1 MTKRDRIVAELKRMI
16 REGELPRGSRIQQ
29 DVLAEQFNTSIT
41 PVREAMVLL
50 EAEGLL
56 VSSPN
61 RGVSIADADIDQVK
75 GVYIQRMLLEPY
87 AMQRATRRIAHRDID
102 IAGQLLDRVENY
114 DPANETVPLSQLN
127 RQFHFIFYSNCG
139 SEALTQ
145 QVEALWQR
153 WPWDL
158 LEVIKKRPRTSSDE
172 HRAMLDAVRSG
183 DLERVADST
192 REHLRQS
199 YLSLTHHITGAVQQ
213 DPFLLD
219 VD

>member
-1 MTKRDRIVAELKRMI
+1 
-16 REGELPRGSRIQQ
+16 
-29 DVLAEQFNTSIT
+29 
-41 PVREAMVLL
+41 MVLL

-114 DPANETVPLSQLN
+114 DPGAETVPLSQLN

-199 YLSLTHHITGAVQQ
+199 YLSLTHHITGTVQQ